1 MSHPFP
7 DKNITGTFT
16 QGFPAAK
23 GKTVLERGLCYSNR
37 MISVVVPATDDEQ
50 GLVDTLASLVP
61 AAVDGAVRDVLVVD
75 EGSSAGV
82 PVIADATGCTYI
94 KGPQARE
101 RRLSIGAEAA
111 KGPWL
116 FFLMPG
122 VEPEENWFREARQ
135 FIERADRKATA
146 ASRAATFQIRL
157 DGEGGL
163 LRRVF
168 GPPAGSYGL
177 LIHRSFYNSLGGFRH
192 LPAVEYVD
200 LVRRIGPTR
209 IERLRA
215 SLFVADRAEQQAR
228 PGSGIGAALLMLR
241 FPPGLVARLYG

>member
-1 MSHPFP
+1 
-7 DKNITGTFT
+7 
-16 QGFPAAK
+16 
-23 GKTVLERGLCYSNR
+23 
-37 MISVVVPATDDEQ
+37 MISVVVPAAEDEQ
-50 GLVDTLASLVP
+50 GLVGTLASLVP
-61 AAVDGAVRDVLVVD
+61 AAADGAVRDVIVVD
-75 EGSSAGV
+75 AGNAPGV
-82 PVIADATGCTYI
+82 PVIADATGCNYI

-122 VEPEENWFREARQ
+122 VEPEEGWFREARQ
-135 FIERADRKATA
+135 FIERTERKGTVD
-146 ASRAATFQIRL
+146 SRAAVFRIRL
-157 DGEGGL
+157 DGDGGL
-163 LRRVF
+163 LRRLF

-209 IERLRA
+209 IERLRSA
-215 SLFVADRAEQQAR
+215 LFVAERAEEQAK

-241 FPPGLVARLYG
+241 FPARLVARLYG

>member
-1 MSHPFP
+1 
-7 DKNITGTFT
+7 
-16 QGFPAAK
+16 
-23 GKTVLERGLCYSNR
+23 
-37 MISVVVPATDDEQ
+37 
-50 GLVDTLASLVP
+50 LASLVS
-61 AAVDGAVRDVLVVD
+61 AAADGAVRDVLVVD
-75 EGSSAGV
+75 DGSAAGV
-82 PVIADATGCTYI
+82 PVIADATGCNYI
-94 KGPQARE
+94 KGPMARE

-122 VEPEENWFREARQ
+122 VEPEEGWFREARQ
-135 FIERADRKATA
+135 FIERAERKSTA
-146 ASRAATFQIRL
+146 GSRAATFRIRF
-157 DGEGGL
+157 DDDGGL

-200 LVRRIGPTR
+200 LVRRIGPAR
-209 IERLRA
+209 IERLRSA
-215 SLFVADRAEQQAR
+215 LFVAERAEEQAK

-241 FPPGLVARLYG
+241 FPARLVARLYG